1 MSSAL
6 QLDTALGLVLE
17 DLRELDPGR
26 YDHLDDIAVYC
37 EWGSDGATVTEI
49 DEAER
54 GRQLDAQLA
63 DAYRLVLTAGYGPVL
78 TVLLDL
84 KPTGAGQALRLV
96 VGS

>member
-1 MSSAL
+1 MRLSIAL
-6 QLDTALGLVLE
+6 QLVLE
-17 DLRELDPGR
+17 DLREQAPDR
-26 YDHLDDIAVYC
+26 YDHLDDIDQYH
-37 EWGSDGATVTEI
+37 EWITDRPTVAEI

-54 GRQLDAQLA
+54 GRQLDAQSA